1 MDWDEAG
8 VLRLEISQNKIH
20 HIQAASFSI
29 PLQYSM
35 NRFCVCM
42 HFNFEMGL
50 KLQEHWISSQNPA
63 APQSI
68 SSVTSPP
75 NSTLRRFPSYLLLTL
90 LLYFL
95 FIFTF
100 VGTPYQIFLKYLFR
114 LPCHFLIVVIEHRYN
129 NLNINV
135 LPSTYSCLSFIHK
148 EMVFNFIILK

>member
-75 NSTLRRFPSYLLLTL
+75 NSTLRQFPSYLLLTL
-90 LLYFL
+90 PLYFI
-95 FIFTF
+95 FIYYLTRCIL
-100 VGTPYQIFLKYLFR
+100 PDSPSISSQASLPLLSCCHCKKNSLKID
-114 LPCHFLIVVIEHRYN
+114 HFGET
-129 NLNINV
+129 
-135 LPSTYSCLSFIHK
+135 STGSVKL
-148 EMVFNFIILK
+148 